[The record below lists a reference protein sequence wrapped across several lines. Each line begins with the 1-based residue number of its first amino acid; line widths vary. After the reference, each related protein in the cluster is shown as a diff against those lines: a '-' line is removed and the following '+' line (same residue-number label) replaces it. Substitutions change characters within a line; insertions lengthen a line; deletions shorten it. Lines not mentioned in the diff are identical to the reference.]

1 MSGLFPCGQCPRRCA
16 AKALRPR
23 ERESHVLTERS
34 PPCRPRCR
42 PVCAHSS
49 VGQGRAAGPACSWRR
64 GLAELALL
72 RNGTPPGARAT
83 VFAKGRG
90 HRVRFGDPNSHSVR
104 EGGLRVLSRPW
115 VRRGD
120 LGSLLEDYYVSPS
133 AQAPDT
139 QVTRTRDARFPRSP
153 AATCHCPREGGE
165 GFFSTPR
172 RNAVWRLSLRK
183 YPAPSHR
190 LASRVQQC

>member
-1 MSGLFPCGQCPRRCA
+1 MNPASRADVGVIPLCA

-34 PPCRPRCR
+34 PRCWPRCCPRCR
-42 PVCAHSS
+42 PVCSHSS

-64 GLAELALL
+64 GLAELALR

-83 VFAKGRG
+83 VVAKGRG
-90 HRVRFGDPNSHSVR
+90 HRIRFGDPNPRSVR

-115 VRRGD
+115 VRRRD
-120 LGSLLEDYYVSPS
+120 RGSLLEDHYVSPS

-139 QVTRTRDARFPRSP
+139 QLTRTGYARFPRSP
-153 AATCHCPREGGE
+153 AATCHCPREGRE
-165 GFFSTPR
+165 GFFLHPEEK
-172 RNAVWRLSLRK
+172 L
-183 YPAPSHR
+183 
-190 LASRVQQC
+190 QCGGCC